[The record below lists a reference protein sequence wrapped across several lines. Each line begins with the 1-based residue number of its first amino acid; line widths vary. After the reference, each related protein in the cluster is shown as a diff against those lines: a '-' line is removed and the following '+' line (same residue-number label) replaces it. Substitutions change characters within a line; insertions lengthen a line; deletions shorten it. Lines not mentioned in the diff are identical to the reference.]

1 MSMWRATT
9 VEIPG
14 GTRMTVVASKPSD
27 SATVNRIRG
36 LGFIGLMTTGA
47 HHQSHHLMIAKG
59 AGAHAH
65 GTP

>member
-1 MSMWRATT
+1 
-9 VEIPG
+9 
-14 GTRMTVVASKPSD
+14 MTVVARKTSD
-27 SATVNRIRG
+27 VNMTNRIRG

-47 HHQSHHLMIAKG
+47 HHQEHHLMIAKG